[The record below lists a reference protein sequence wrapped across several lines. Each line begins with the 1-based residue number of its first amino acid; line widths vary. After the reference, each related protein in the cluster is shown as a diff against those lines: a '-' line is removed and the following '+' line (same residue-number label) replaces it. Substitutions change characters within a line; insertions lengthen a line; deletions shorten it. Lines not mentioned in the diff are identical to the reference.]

1 MLYLD
6 YLSYHNRFVHI
17 SILEKLA
24 VGLGGL
30 LLAVSSGTP
39 VMNLAVFLFMSAIL
53 WRAGMNFGYWLRLW
67 GTLLPFLLT
76 AVLTIL
82 FSFAWQP
89 FDALWQMQLGPFYVG
104 ITAAGRQGAQRH
116 LIAET
121 EDRRWRRQ
129 AVQQRHGKVRDGR
142 DLSVLTV

>member
-82 FSFAWQP
+82 FSFSWQP
-89 FDALWQMQLGPFYVG
+89 FDALWQMRLGPVHVDHRRRTQCDGVG
-104 ITAAGRQGAQRH
+104 AAALGRSGFLSADAGRNDAG
-116 LIAET
+116 
-121 EDRRWRRQ
+121 
-129 AVQQRHGKVRDGR
+129 
-142 DLSVLTV
+142 